1 MESNSERL
9 LKIEDIAFK
18 CAYSISHTK
27 RAIITRPDFPK
38 PVNVVNSGDPRWL
51 ESDVNNFLKELKNG
65 KY

>member
-1 MESNSERL
+1 MNERL

-27 RAIITRPDFPK
+27 RAIITRPDFPR

-51 ESDVNNFLKELKNG
+51 ESDVNNFLISLRTRKL
-65 KY
+65 